1 MNQAMNVTARL
12 AELAADLFYDGL
24 PEDIIQ
30 RSRMFVL
37 DAAAT
42 MMAAVTFSRDNDDR
56 MLRAYLDVVAAQP
69 GPSSIVGH
77 GMSTTP
83 MMAAFANGVMMEVL
97 DYSDSNL
104 KYRTHNGTPIL
115 PAALAVA
122 EYVEASWAQLATAI
136 IVGYEVHTRFLAA
149 VQPGHWHRG
158 FQSAGTFGTC
168 GAATAAARLL
178 GLTTDQM
185 RHALGISGCLMSISN
200 SDNEFLGYSAK
211 PIHGGQA
218 AMNGV
223 SSAFLSQSGYHAAP
237 LEGQAPRHQ
246 AALHILS
253 DGLDL
258 KNR

>member
-42 MMAAVTFSRDNDDR
+42 MMAAVTFSRDNDDW

-115 PAALAVA
+115 PAALAIA
-122 EYVEASWAQLATAI
+122 EYVEASWPSWQLPLLQAMKCTHGFWRRCNPGTGS
-136 IVGYEVHTRFLAA
+136 VDSRVLERLVHAELRRQLPVFW
-149 VQPGHWHRG
+149 V
-158 FQSAGTFGTC
+158 
-168 GAATAAARLL
+168 
-178 GLTTDQM
+178 
-185 RHALGISGCLMSISN
+185 
-200 SDNEFLGYSAK
+200 
-211 PIHGGQA
+211 
-218 AMNGV
+218 
-223 SSAFLSQSGYHAAP
+223 
-237 LEGQAPRHQ
+237 
-246 AALHILS
+246 
-253 DGLDL
+253 
-258 KNR
+258 